1 MKIINTYK
9 QKTITW
15 FNYKHLFELKDELH
29 TFSDYLESELKSWIT
44 NPRLNI
50 SIRKPYDNTT
60 N

>member
-9 QKTITW
+9 QKDFTW
-15 FNYKHLFELKDELH
+15 FNLKHLFKLKGKLTALKDY
-29 TFSDYLESELKSWIT
+29 SESELLSWIV
-44 NPRLNI
+44 NPHLNI